1 MTARGGAGTGTGAG
15 ARRGGTDE
23 GLGQV
28 AILLSDVE
36 PGVRLNAALEARG
49 IPTETYSPLDDVRGG
64 VRRHPPAIVVLTGGL
79 LDLNHVALVRW
90 LAWENV
96 TVVGFTDVADPAL
109 ADRLAELG
117 YADAWAKPVVIEE
130 VADAL
135 RRRLERQRLAEVTGL
150 VGESEAIREVLVKV
164 EQIAPVS
171 STVLVE
177 GESGTGKELV
187 ARAIHRLSPRRG
199 RPFIAVNVGAL
210 PETLLESELFGH
222 EKGAFTGAAERR
234 LGRFELADT
243 GTLFLDEIGEIP
255 PSTQVKLLRVL
266 EEREVTRIGSGEPI
280 PVDVRVVAATN
291 RPLREH
297 VEEGTFRADLF
308 YRLNVLG
315 IYLPPLRERR
325 EDIPRLVRRFVREFA
340 ARHERPFRG
349 ISAEAMA
356 LLVGYGWPGN
366 VRELRNLVESM
377 VVLAH
382 GREIG
387 AEDIPPAMRDGG
399 GRRLLPVPV
408 GPVVREE
415 ARAQGRELEFI
426 VRSLVELKLQVE
438 ELRRRMDQEGRGGVG
453 PGWLG
458 EVRPSMGP
466 GGSMVVGGGEV
477 GMGMAGLG
485 GTGVAGVRG
494 IEAPEVGVPPTVIT
508 VGPGMTM
515 AEIERAAIVGVLR
528 ETGGNRRKAAERLGI
543 GERTLYRKLREYEEA
558 GEALLTGS
566 SIGEMGPGEASG
578 EGGGLDGG

>member
-1 MTARGGAGTGTGAG
+1 VSARGGAV
-15 ARRGGTDE
+15 RRAPADE
-23 GLGQV
+23 GLGLV

-49 IPTETYSPLDDVRGG
+49 IPTETYSPMDDVRGG
-64 VRRHPPAIVVLTGGL
+64 LRRRRPALLVLTGAL
-79 LDLNHVALVRW
+79 LDPNHVALVRW

-109 ADRLAELG
+109 AERLAELG
-117 YADAWAKPVVIEE
+117 YADAWAKPVAMDE
-130 VADAL
+130 VADAI
-135 RRRLERQRLAEVTGL
+135 RRRLERQRLAELTGL

-171 STVLVE
+171 STVLIE

-187 ARAIHRLSPRRG
+187 ARAIHRLGPRRA

-255 PSTQVKLLRVL
+255 SSTQVKLLRVL

-291 RPLREH
+291 RPLRAH
-297 VEEGTFRADLF
+297 VEEGAFRADLF

-325 EDIPRLVRRFVREFA
+325 EDIPRLVRRFVQEFA
-340 ARHERPFRG
+340 ARHERPFHG
-349 ISAEAMA
+349 ISAEAMG

-382 GREIG
+382 GREIV
-387 AEDIPPAMRDGG
+387 ADDIPPEMREGG

-438 ELRRRMDQEGRGGVG
+438 ELRRRMDQEGRVG
-453 PGWLG
+453 MAPGWLG
-458 EVRPSMGP
+458 EVRPAGAP
-466 GGSMVVGGGEV
+466 GGAVVLGEGGG
-477 GMGMAGLG
+477 GYAGFG
-485 GTGVAGVRG
+485 GGVAGVMPGGMPIRG
-494 IEAPEVGVPPTVIT
+494 LEAPDASVPPTVIT
-508 VGPGMTM
+508 LGPGMTM
-515 AEIERAAIVGVLR
+515 AEIERAAIVGALR
-528 ETGGNRRKAAERLGI
+528 ESGGNRRKAAERLGI
-543 GERTLYRKLREYEEA
+543 GERTLYRKLREYEGEELAGSGLVEEA
-558 GEALLTGS
+558 D
-566 SIGEMGPGEASG
+566 AS
-578 EGGGLDGG
+578 E